1 MGELCQRSDLP
12 GAARH
17 EHHAPAIALLGRD
30 PTSAPAHLFIGGL
43 GLGAQVAAL
52 LFVVGSYFLAEF
64 VRKRQLRKAVEG
76 DTRFYDVDA
85 GDSTVTLDLSQVV
98 YLRVETEDHRVGF

>member
-1 MGELCQRSDLP
+1 MADERAKVDIGFTGGQVLALR
-12 GAARH
+12 
-17 EHHAPAIALLGRD
+17 IAKGVFD
-30 PTSAPAHLFIGGL
+30 D
-43 GLGAQVAAL
+43 
-52 LFVVGSYFLAEF
+52 
-64 VRKRQLRKAVEG
+64 LRKAVEG